1 MSINSS
7 GDRKS
12 PLAGLLNSLLG
23 RRPAAS
29 AQLPDDPKEPAQIAT
44 SRVLVV
50 VFDPVVDPATGK
62 KLSEQQGWRKV
73 EDLAT
78 AYMGDILAVSTGM
91 ARYQIVQ
98 RIDVDEFPALADGYR
113 YTPASYLAVLRGG
126 AAPHQ
131 PSQVDYAALLARFN
145 VLQRVARNEIDEVWM
160 FAFPHAGFYE
170 STMGGVGAF
179 WCNAPPLKNTAGC
192 ARRFVLM
199 GFSYE
204 RGVGEMLEA
213 FGHRVESIMTKVFE
227 HTTGEANLWE
237 RFCRYDQ
244 KAPGKAEVG
253 TIHFAPN
260 SERDY
265 DWANPREVPSFCDSW
280 YKFPELDTP
289 LRAARKVSAAEWGGG
304 DIRGH
309 HLWWLTHL
317 PRVAG
322 RKNGVH
328 NNWWQ
333 YAIDP
338 NKVQ

>member
-1 MSINSS
+1 
-7 GDRKS
+7 
-12 PLAGLLNSLLG
+12 
-23 RRPAAS
+23 
-29 AQLPDDPKEPAQIAT
+29 
-44 SRVLVV
+44 
-50 VFDPVVDPATGK
+50 
-62 KLSEQQGWRKV
+62 
-73 EDLAT
+73 
-78 AYMGDILAVSTGM
+78 
-91 ARYQIVQ
+91 
-98 RIDVDEFPALADGYR
+98 
-113 YTPASYLAVLRGG
+113 
-126 AAPHQ
+126 
-131 PSQVDYAALLARFN
+131 
-145 VLQRVARNEIDEVWM
+145 M

-170 STMGGVGAF
+170 STMGGAGAF

-204 RGVGEMLEA
+204 RGVGEMLGA
-213 FGHRVESIMTKVFE
+213 FGHRVESIMTRVFE

-333 YAIDP
+333 YAIAVNLGQIKTAPLDGAVFLFDRAGSTHNADFSQIWYRLRSRLAP
-338 NKVQ
+338 SEANVSRMRKPACAAN